1 MNSNRTNFVLWR
13 LTLLLSDVHNAIQ
26 RTQFLYNL
34 HEFQFIDVQRMRD
47 ENEMYN
53 LSSLVWRNVKDA
65 QNNMDL

>member
-13 LTLLLSDVHNAIQ
+13 LTLLLSDVHSAIQ

-53 LSSLVWRNVKDA
+53 LSSLVWRSVKDA